1 MRPADISPLSQL
13 MQRMDATADGAP
25 PQDSV
30 PSGFPSLDELL
41 GGGFRRG
48 DLVVLGGDVGAGKSA
63 LALAIALRVRQ
74 GGRTSAFYTSEMS
87 PARVLERVLAMEG
100 RARIDDIRNGSLD
113 DSGRAGIGA
122 AALRLRQQ
130 LPVIEAL
137 PAGGG
142 TAARMLQSA
151 LDVEL
156 AVVDSL
162 QALASGSRDQEEE
175 LADAIRQLKATAIES
190 GVAVLLTAHLP
201 LLGPERKGARP
212 TLDDF
217 GALGAVKQ
225 HADVVLAL
233 YREEMYE
240 TAADAQGATELA
252 ILKNRNGPTS
262 YIDLYFYKQ
271 WLRFEDMV
279 EPNR

>member
-1 MRPADISPLSQL
+1 MRPSDISPLSQL

-30 PSGFPSLDELL
+30 TSGFPSLDELL

-48 DLVVLGGDVGAGKSA
+48 DLVVLGGDVGVGKSA
-63 LALAIALRVRQ
+63 LALAIALRARQ

-87 PARVLERVLAMEG
+87 PSRVLERVLAMEG

-113 DSGRAGIGA
+113 EPGRAGIGA
-122 AALRLRQQ
+122 AAVRLRQQ

-142 TAARMLQSA
+142 AAARMLQSA

-175 LADAIRQLKATAIES
+175 LADAIRQLKSTAVES
-190 GVAVLLTAHLP
+190 SVAVLLTAHLP
-201 LLGPERKGARP
+201 RLGPERRGARP

-233 YREEMYE
+233 YREELYE
-240 TAADAQGATELA
+240 TSADAQGATELA

-279 EPNR
+279 EPDR